1 MAISKLD
8 DKGALI
14 VFDQQNYNRKLSVD
28 YVLPLQDV
36 IDRTVRLTDAFRRRG
51 WLVVYAVVPN
61 AYGIKLMDQGTQPG
75 GRVERGYVRPK
86 NAEGVAAGVGRHL
99 GDDWHDIVPELE
111 PKFGDLVVVKPFW
124 DAFVGTSLDYDLR
137 QQSVTQVFVTGAMAS
152 IGVESTARTS
162 NNLGYNTVTVIDAM
176 TDFDKDAYANS
187 VEKIFPRISERAT
200 TDEVLSLLDQ
210 VGS

>member
-1 MAISKLD
+1 MAISQLD

-14 VFDQQNYNRKLSVD
+14 IFDQQNYNRALSVD

-36 IDRTVRLTDAFRRRG
+36 INRTVKLAEAFRRHG
-51 WLVVYAVVPN
+51 WLVVNVIVPN
-61 AYGIKLMDQGTQPG
+61 AYGMQLMDEGTQPG

-86 NAEGVAAGVGRHL
+86 TAEGVQSNVASKL
-99 GDDWHDIVPELE
+99 GEDWHDIVPELT
-111 PKFGDLVVVKPFW
+111 PQPGDLLVVKPFW
-124 DAFVGTSLDYDLR
+124 DAFIGTTLDYDLR
-137 QQSVTQVFVTGAMAS
+137 QQGVTQVFVTGAMAA

-176 TDFDKDAYANS
+176 TDFDKDAYTNS

-200 TDEVLSLLDQ
+200 TEEVLGLL
-210 VGS
+210 GR